1 MDNLPFTL
9 CTCDDKLLSHNKEEL
24 SGTGNKQEPLRET
37 QRRGAPC
44 PKSFMIQN
52 SLSITQIKKVLF
64 LVIKN
69 DLGTTIYRVVGPRI

>member
-1 MDNLPFTL
+1 MDNLPYTL

-44 PKSFMIQN
+44 PKSFMNQN
-52 SLSITQIKKVLF
+52 SLSITQIKKVLS
-64 LVIKN
+64 LVSLSQMSWAQYIE
-69 DLGTTIYRVVGPRI
+69 